1 MDPPP
6 AYNPR
11 MEIEPE
17 RCYRAILARDRRFDG
32 RFFTGVVTT
41 GIYCRPV
48 CPVVPPKLQNMRFY
62 SCAAAAEAAGFRPCK
77 RCRPETSPGTPAWL
91 GTSAVVSRALRLIG
105 DGGLDDE
112 NLDALAARLGLGERQ
127 LRRLFAE
134 HLGASPL
141 DVARARR
148 VHFARTLI
156 DQTDL
161 PFAEVAHAA
170 GFRSIRQF
178 NHALKQTFGEAP
190 GELRGRRTRRD
201 AAHGPDARGG
211 ITMKLPYR
219 PPLAWTEILDFLTTR
234 AIPGVERVEDGTYRR
249 TVEIGET
256 SGIIEVTEGVPAPR
270 RTGTRAEAPHHPP
283 HLVLRVDAAAG
294 HSLIGVAERVRR
306 IFDLGA
312 DPSRIEE
319 QLSRDAR
326 LAPLV
331 ATRPGLRVPG
341 AWDGFEVAVRA
352 VLGQQITVAG
362 AITLAGR
369 LVREFGRPLDEP
381 RDGLTHVF
389 PRADAIAE
397 ADLSRVGMP
406 RARAAALRSLAAAVA
421 SGAITFDAA
430 LGLDDAVARLCAIPG
445 IGPWTAHYIAMRAMG
460 EPDAFPESDLGI
472 RRALGSGGEAAPLP
486 EVRSRAEAW
495 RPWRSYAVLHLW
507 MSLADRGPQQR
518 AQHQDMEE
526 AS

>member
-1 MDPPP
+1 
-6 AYNPR
+6 

-48 CPVVPPKLQNMRFY
+48 CPVVPPKRKNMRFY

-77 RCRPETSPGTPAWL
+77 RCRPETAPGTPAWL

-112 NLDALAARLGLGERQ
+112 NLEALAARLGLGERQ
-127 LRRLFAE
+127 LRRLFAQ

-148 VHFARTLI
+148 VHFARSLI
-156 DQTDL
+156 DQSDL
-161 PFAEVAHAA
+161 AFAEIAHAA

-178 NHALKQTFGEAP
+178 NHALRQTFGEAP
-190 GELRGRRTRRD
+190 TALRGRRTRRH
-201 AAHGPDARGG
+201 ATTAMTVGPG

-219 PPLAWTEILDFLTTR
+219 PPLAWTAILDFLATR
-234 AIPGVERVEDGTYRR
+234 AIPGVESVDAGSYRR
-249 TVEIGET
+249 TIEIGEAA
-256 SGIIEVTEGVPAPR
+256 GIVEVIAGAAPASR
-270 RTGTRAEAPHHPP
+270 GSEAPHHPP
-283 HLVLRVDAAAG
+283 HLVMHVDVAATHG
-294 HSLIGVAERVRR
+294 LIGLAERVRR

-312 DPSRIEE
+312 DPSRIDE
-319 QLSRDAR
+319 QLGADPR

-331 ATRPGLRVPG
+331 AARPGLRVPG

-381 RDGLTHVF
+381 RAGLTHVF
-389 PRADAIAE
+389 PRADVIAD
-397 ADLSRVGMP
+397 ADLSRIGIP
-406 RARAAALRSLAAAVA
+406 RARAAALRNLAAAVA
-421 SGAITFDAA
+421 TGEIAFDAA
-430 LGLDDAVARLCAIPG
+430 LGLDDAIARLCAIPG

-460 EPDAFPESDLGI
+460 EPDAFPESDLGL
-472 RRALGSGGEAAPLP
+472 RRALGEKGEAAPVAD
-486 EVRSRAEAW
+486 VRARAEAW
-495 RPWRSYAVLHLW
+495 RPWRSYALLHLW
-507 MSLADRGPQQR
+507 MSLADRKSPANDPER
-518 AQHQDMEE
+518 LEE